1 MKTLPARFGIKSR
14 HSAVAEWSRADSP
27 VFDACCARK
36 SNRNSIAKRLNSGGN
51 MNSTK
56 STEAMERFAL
66 DRSLKGL
73 RLLGW
78 FGALI
83 FAAAACIST
92 AHGQAAYLG
101 TVNGTVTDQ
110 TGAAIVDA
118 QIQIIDEN
126 THFVSPATTN
136 GSGLYSVPYLTPDTY
151 DVKVEAKGF
160 ADAEQT
166 GAVLIANGVKE
177 VDFRLTPAAVSTRVV
192 VAANEQLLDTED
204 STVQTV
210 LSANIVHNA
219 PNIDGNAYMMATR
232 VAGVYSNFTQNTETT
247 QWDPQ
252 GGGVSGSEVG
262 TATAGNQLVT
272 MDGIS

>member
-1 MKTLPARFGIKSR
+1 
-14 HSAVAEWSRADSP
+14 
-27 VFDACCARK
+27 
-36 SNRNSIAKRLNSGGN
+36 

-66 DRSLKGL
+66 GRSLKGL

-136 GSGLYSVPYLTPDTY
+136 GSGLYSVPYLTPDPY
-151 DVKVEAKGF
+151 DVKV
-160 ADAEQT
+160 
-166 GAVLIANGVKE
+166 
-177 VDFRLTPAAVSTRVV
+177 
-192 VAANEQLLDTED
+192 
-204 STVQTV
+204 
-210 LSANIVHNA
+210 
-219 PNIDGNAYMMATR
+219 
-232 VAGVYSNFTQNTETT
+232 
-247 QWDPQ
+247 
-252 GGGVSGSEVG
+252 
-262 TATAGNQLVT
+262 
-272 MDGIS
+272 